1 MRFGSPLWL
10 LLLIPIA
17 ARWVIALLDR
27 RRREGSFTFSSLGLI
42 DGGGSWRSGTSWM
55 PLLLESIALAL
66 LVIALARP
74 QEIHPMAQ
82 DRRGI
87 DVVIALDASGS
98 MAAEDFQP
106 QNRFEVAKEM
116 IGEFIDLRN
125 DDRIGIVTF
134 GQRAATRVPVTFDRR
149 VAREVLAGVEVGEN
163 GDGTAIGTAIATA
176 VNRLSRSPARSRVIV
191 LLTDGVNN
199 SGSIEPPAAAE
210 LARELGI
217 RLYAIG
223 VGSYGPVPVPIRM
236 QSRIT
241 GEIEIVYQTI
251 RADLDDAM
259 LTSIAERTGGE
270 YFRAT
275 DEQALADILRT
286 IDRLEKS
293 RLAAP
298 PELLAEELY
307 RVPLILGLSILVIA
321 LLTGE
326 TIWMRLAA

>member
-1 MRFGSPLWL
+1 
-10 LLLIPIA
+10 
-17 ARWVIALLDR
+17 
-27 RRREGSFTFSSLGLI
+27 
-42 DGGGSWRSGTSWM
+42 
-55 PLLLESIALAL
+55 
-66 LVIALARP
+66 
-74 QEIHPMAQ
+74 MAQ

-106 QNRFEVAKEM
+106 RNRFEVAKEM

-241 GEIEIVYQTI
+241 GEIEVVYQTI

-259 LTSIAERTGGE
+259 LTGIAERTGGE

-307 RVPLILGLSILVIA
+307 RLPLILGLSILVIA